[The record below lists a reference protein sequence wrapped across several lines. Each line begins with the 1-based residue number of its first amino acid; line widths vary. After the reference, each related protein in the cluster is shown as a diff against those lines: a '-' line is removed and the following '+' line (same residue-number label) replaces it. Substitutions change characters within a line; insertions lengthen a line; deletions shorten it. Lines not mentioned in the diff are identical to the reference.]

1 MKYLDSYNLHEGY
14 NWKEDLL
21 KSDTESKVDNIKD
34 ILTELTD
41 IGIECRII
49 RNYTDSNFITISSK
63 NDLAKTTYYR
73 EYTISIT
80 KTYNGSNKVNA
91 VDSFIEFNNAMNYV
105 VKMLNMDFHIALFDQ
120 GHSFIIKALDMDSP
134 LDKRLVMSDKQLRNI
149 KISETGGIYFY
160 VERLNKFLS
169 EMTRIE
175 VVNNTIIIHP
185 TTKTLDFLLPII
197 KRIFKLQLSRELIY
211 IRELENELRIDI
223 KKV

>member
-14 NWKEDLL
+14 SWKEDLL
-21 KSDTESKVDNIKD
+21 KSDTESKVDHIKD

-41 IGIECRII
+41 IGISCQVT
-49 RNYTDSNFITISSK
+49 RNYTDSSFIAMNSK

-73 EYTISIT
+73 EYTISIA
-80 KTYNGSNKVNA
+80 KNYNGSNKANPA
-91 VDSFIEFNNAMNYV
+91 DSFIEFNNAMNYV
-105 VKMLNMDFHIALFDQ
+105 VKMINMDFHIALFDQ

-134 LDKRLVMSDKQLRNI
+134 LDKRLVMSDKQLRNL
-149 KISETGGIYFY
+149 KISESGGIYFY
-160 VERLNKFLS
+160 TERLNKFLS
-169 EMTRIE
+169 EMIRIE
-175 VVNNTIIIHP
+175 VVKNTIIIHP

-197 KRIFKLQLSRELIY
+197 KRIFKIQLSRGLIT